1 MFLEKTRFFSTKP
14 GFPGRTSVLL
24 ANPGYFKGLEAQGIY
39 IYITYLLP
47 IGTETETTHHPG
59 SKGPGLLDAGNME
72 FLFRE
77 EFRICFYVGENST
90 WMLQEDRING

>member
-1 MFLEKTRFFSTKP
+1 MVVVGYHQFRKP
-14 GFPGRTSVLL
+14 HIPLIVL
-24 ANPGYFKGLEAQGIY
+24 ANWGDYIY